1 MKLGQSENRKKYL
14 WETEKKG
21 ENRTNEKKSIIRI
34 DTGQGNNK
42 QEKKEERQS
51 PHQRQLVFKPSEDL
65 QKIRKIISE
74 KYYYHDYITKPSVL
88 TYISS
93 RSILRENQGKST
105 YYNYMR
111 GFNYNV
117 NMKEWIKKRRK
128 KNFQNADKISENRKS
143 NTVSLAL
150 SRKEDEEVLHDT
162 YSVEKESDK
171 KENKQEEG
179 EINSETEMDKISEGN
194 DVGEVETD
202 EEVKEKKN
210 KAL

>member
-1 MKLGQSENRKKYL
+1 MDK
-14 WETEKKG
+14 EKK
-21 ENRTNEKKSIIRI
+21 KK
-34 DTGQGNNK
+34 K
-42 QEKKEERQS
+42 
-51 PHQRQLVFKPSEDL
+51 L
-65 QKIRKIISE
+65 
-74 KYYYHDYITKPSVL
+74 
-88 TYISS
+88 
-93 RSILRENQGKST
+93 
-105 YYNYMR
+105 
-111 GFNYNV
+111 
-117 NMKEWIKKRRK
+117 
-128 KNFQNADKISENRKS
+128 FQNADKISENRKS